1 MTKEEQERKG
11 KEIVEKLNKGKEISG
26 FNISDLDNIKQLY
39 FIKIEEID
47 SNKFILIALP
57 IDKDGEWLLEM
68 KFLIKIVD
76 DSIVAID
83 GAYFNNRLNKP
94 CCFTKFKLT
103 GNFWEEDNLDY
114 WLVRDE
120 RFECILKYLKE
131 DDPEYNLAMYELFG
145 FNEEYI
151 RKNFEK

>member
-83 GAYFNNRLNKP
+83 GAYFNNK
-94 CCFTKFKLT
+94 
-103 GNFWEEDNLDY
+103 
-114 WLVRDE
+114 
-120 RFECILKYLKE
+120 
-131 DDPEYNLAMYELFG
+131 
-145 FNEEYI
+145 
-151 RKNFEK
+151 